1 MTYYLYHIPGK
12 KIGIT
17 KDLKKRVEEQQG
29 YDKDEY
35 DIIMQT
41 DDITKISEYELFL
54 QKLYGYRVDEV
65 PYNKLKFNKEM
76 KINVTEATTT
86 FPCPL
91 NKLKGRLMD
100 NIGMQWET
108 EHGELNI
115 TPNTIKW
122 IMKNAKM
129 SMYNSERCYIYNKAF
144 ARYYDNNDA
153 YDQYNGKTK
162 SGGLLNDNKVCGEPQ
177 YALRDCGNCDC
188 ETDSQIEKLKRECN
202 HAYDC
207 GFSDAKSKYTE
218 YQDHDPE
225 DYDMPE
231 CCNYDNL
238 ENCTTPKGSKH
249 DCVNSGG
256 FNEFDLIRMWANQRG
271 IYEHGDTKTQSL
283 KLVEEV
289 GEICRAILKEDHD
302 EIVDGIGDA
311 VVVLTNLAELQ
322 GVTIEKCIN
331 VAYNTIAKRS
341 GKMVNGTFKK
351 D

>member
-41 DDITKISEYELFL
+41 DDIAKISEYELFL
-54 QKLYGYRVDEV
+54 QELYGYRVDEV

-91 NKLKGRLMD
+91 NKLKGQLMD
-100 NIGMQWET
+100 NIGMKWET

-144 ARYYDNNDA
+144 ARYYDNNNA

-162 SGGLLNDNKVCGEPQ
+162 SGGLQNDNKVCGEPQ
-177 YALRDCGNCDC
+177 YAMRDCENCDC
-188 ETDSQIEKLKRECN
+188 ETESYKDGL
-202 HAYDC
+202 
-207 GFSDAKSKYTE
+207 
-218 YQDHDPE
+218 
-225 DYDMPE
+225 
-231 CCNYDNL
+231 
-238 ENCTTPKGSKH
+238 
-249 DCVNSGG
+249 
-256 FNEFDLIRMWANQRG
+256 NEFDLIRMWANQRG
-271 IYEHGDTKTQSL
+271 IYEHGDTKTQAL
-283 KLVEEV
+283 KLMEEA
-289 GEICRAILKEDHD
+289 GEICRAVLKEDHD
-302 EIVDGIGDA
+302 EVVDGIGDC

-322 GVTIEKCIN
+322 GVSIEKCIN
-331 VAYNTIAKRS
+331 VAYNVIAKRS

>member
-29 YDKDEY
+29 YNEGEY
-35 DIIMQT
+35 DIMLQT
-41 DDITKISEYELFL
+41 DDIVVASELEIQF
-54 QKLYGYRVDEV
+54 QKAFGYPVDQV
-65 PYNKLKFNKEM
+65 PYNKLKFNKM

-91 NKLKGRLMD
+91 NKLKGQLMD
-100 NIGMQWET
+100 NIGMKWDT

-177 YALRDCGNCDC
+177 FDLRDCDNCDC
-188 ETDSQIEKLKRECN
+188 EKEKLSR
-202 HAYDC
+202 
-207 GFSDAKSKYTE
+207 
-218 YQDHDPE
+218 
-225 DYDMPE
+225 
-231 CCNYDNL
+231 
-238 ENCTTPKGSKH
+238 
-249 DCVNSGG
+249 
-256 FNEFDLIRMWANQRG
+256 FDLIRMWANQRG
-271 IYEHGDTKTQSL
+271 LYEKGDAKTQAL
-283 KLVEEV
+283 KLTEEV
-289 GEICRAILKEDHD
+289 GETCRAILKNDMP
-302 EIVDGIGDA
+302 EIVDGIGDC
-311 VVVLTNLAELQ
+311 VVVLTNLAEIV
-322 GVTIEKCIN
+322 GVPIEQCIDN
-331 VAYNTIAKRS
+331 AYNEIANRK